1 MSAAELIRHTPF
13 WVFLLLF
20 FLLRQGMAALRTRTV
35 TVPRLAILPLVF
47 LLMSL
52 RTMHPTDAVGP
63 MLAWLAAL
71 VLLIPLGWRTG
82 PRLLA
87 VGPDPLEVTLAG
99 SPIPLVRNVG
109 VFTLQYGIAVAVA
122 HHPGSGDALAVAARA
137 ISGATAGYFIGWA
150 ASLCR
155 GYRAVPA
162 T

>member
-1 MSAAELIRHTPF
+1 MSAADLIRHTPF

-20 FLLRQGMAALRTRTV
+20 FLLRQGMGALRTRTA

-47 LLMSL
+47 LIMSVL
-52 RTMHPTDAVGP
+52 TMQRTGAVGP
-63 MLAWLAAL
+63 MLAWLTAL
-71 VLLIPLGWRTG
+71 VLLVPLGWRTG

-87 VGPDPLEVTLAG
+87 VGPDPLEVILAG
-99 SPIPLVRNVG
+99 SPVPLVRNVA
-109 VFTLQYGIAVAVA
+109 VFMLQYGIAVAVA
-122 HHPGSGDALAVAARA
+122 RHPGSGDALAVAGRA

-150 ASLCR
+150 GSLWR